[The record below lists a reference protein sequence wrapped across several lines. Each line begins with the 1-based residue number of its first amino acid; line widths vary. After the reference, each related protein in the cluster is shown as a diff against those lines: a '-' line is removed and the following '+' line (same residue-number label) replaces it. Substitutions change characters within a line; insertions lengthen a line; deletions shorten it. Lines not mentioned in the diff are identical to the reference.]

1 LYRKAL
7 QLLPVLGLAAAIG
20 VQTVGCGTQEQEAG
34 PRLLVEGD
42 HPIAALSF
50 AGVDLQY
57 ALRRIAGE
65 ADLPFVI
72 DEVKQKGS
80 ISEDI
85 QDLRLERIDI
95 DLPAGQ
101 LKDSLRMLYE
111 HVPVFDYQVKDDLM
125 LVRSNRALS
134 EYTALDVKDIPA
146 AEIEVD
152 MYGLV
157 RWMTQI
163 RPRTLLRDG
172 NILGQPVRKKAT
184 LKISENSSA
193 LDVFALFA
201 REIDWGILIRR
212 AGYVVDRDAEKLTVA
227 ASTVELIHALKKPQ
241 PLTPWRDK
249 NAAIYAL
256 ASIADRTGANICV
269 IDRAMLGDGR
279 GDLNFRR
286 RSDPDLGALE
296 SVQLLSEI
304 GMEPAFSFEED
315 EHGVLRVHS
324 RAFTWYPTG
333 REILESPVKGGT
345 FEGTL
350 AQLGRWINAN
360 HRGKHHKVLMSGE
373 VTPDAPSV
381 KLEIA
386 EGTLVSDVLY
396 EFARKAG
403 EGWTLV
409 IRDQKY
415 PSKDKESMP
424 VGSWTGGYLRR
435 LQDWGPK
442 GGRTMT

>member
-20 VQTVGCGTQEQEAG
+20 MYTLGCGTQEQEG

-42 HPIAALSF
+42 HQVPALSF

-95 DLPAGQ
+95 DLPAGH
-101 LKDSLRMLYE
+101 LRDALRTLHE
-111 HVPVFDYQVKDDLM
+111 HVPAFDYQVKEGLM
-125 LVRSNRALS
+125 LVRSNRALN

-157 RWMTQI
+157 RWMTSI

-184 LKISENSSA
+184 LKIPENSSA
-193 LDVFALFA
+193 LDVFSQFA
-201 REIDWGILIRR
+201 REIQWGILIRR
-212 AGYVVDRDAEKLTVA
+212 AGYVVDRDPEKITVA
-227 ASTVELIHALKKPQ
+227 ASTVELLNALARPQ
-241 PLTPWRDK
+241 PLTPWRDR

-256 ASIADRTGANICV
+256 ANIADRTGANICV
-269 IDRAMLGDGR
+269 VDRAMLGDGR

-286 RSDPDLGALE
+286 RSDPDLSALE

-315 EHGVLRVHS
+315 KHGILRVHS

-333 REILESPVKGGT
+333 RDLLESPVKGGT

-350 AQLGRWINAN
+350 AQLGRWINQN
-360 HRGKHHKVLMSGE
+360 HKGKHYKVVMGGE
-373 VTPDAPSV
+373 VISDAPRV

-386 EGTLVSDVLY
+386 EGSLVSDVLY
-396 EFARKAG
+396 EFASKAG

-415 PSKDKESMP
+415 PSKDKEAKP
-424 VGSWTGGYLRR
+424 VGTWTGGYLRR

-442 GGRTMT
+442 GNRPMT